1 MSYQFTISDIGL
13 RLIKAYEGYR
23 AEPRTLASGNKVIG
37 FGHAVNSD
45 DMSELSEEDAEDALK
60 SDLAPIE
67 DLINTHVHASMT
79 QSQFDALCSLAF
91 SIGEEAFMSSN
102 ILHDMNKGQVIK
114 AANGFDLWRKG
125 NIDGQ
130 VYVVDALVRRRT
142 AEKALFLR
150 PTQRT
155 ARAPRYELTAI
166 KDTDLS
172 EAEGVVEL
180 AATAPES
187 DAANLQG
194 MTQIIGA
201 NPYQDNHIAVD
212 VYEPE
217 ASAND
222 IDSPNFPFGDEM
234 PAMEDTSRRGLSAAP
249 AAVLYSD
256 DIEESSSDHTSEVPV
271 VDLVSTDDIMDLD
284 MVAAP
289 PTGALSETFPDTLS
303 PVAND
308 SVELE
313 ESLSDEIDVSPS
325 IVDVVETDEDQGEQV
340 QDVEHH
346 ADISDVEP
354 AKIDEAPAPE
364 SVTTED
370 ESPSPIAA
378 AAAEVSDRLDA
389 LIDEPTEPEA
399 ETEWPD
405 SLITASIQPEAT
417 DNVPQMTEQH
427 TADIVIDEL
436 HSDDALRQQETRDSQ
451 FNTDKYVEYT
461 SGSHSQKEG
470 GLWAFFTMMIVGLT
484 LFLAGLGIN
493 WKGAILILG
502 ENGPFMTVVAM
513 TIGALLLIGGG
524 WYLIKALFFKD

>member
-23 AEPRTLASGNKVIG
+23 AEPRTLASGNRVIG

-45 DMSELSEEDAEDALK
+45 DMSELSEEDAEAALK
-60 SDLAPIE
+60 ADLAPIE

-102 ILHDMNKGQVIK
+102 ILHAMNRGQIIE

-180 AATAPES
+180 AASAPEFQ
-187 DAANLQG
+187 AATTLPDTSFQD
-194 MTQIIGA
+194 TSF
-201 NPYQDNHIAVD
+201 QDNSPFQDDVAV
-212 VYEPE
+212 
-217 ASAND
+217 ND
-222 IDSPNFPFGDEM
+222 DLD
-234 PAMEDTSRRGLSAAP
+234 MELVQDTTDFEDRFESTRRGLTAAP
-249 AAVLYSD
+249 VAVIYSEEED
-256 DIEESSSDHTSEVPV
+256 EIETIEPPV
-271 VDLVSTDDIMDLD
+271 VNIANSDDIMDLD

-289 PTGALSETFPDTLS
+289 PTGALADTFTGAVA
-303 PVAND
+303 PVAEHPVVSED
-308 SVELE
+308 DIEPD
-313 ESLSDEIDVSPS
+313 SDELAPLGEEAEDV
-325 IVDVVETDEDQGEQV
+325 IEEVIAEEVKVEDDQVETEV
-340 QDVEHH
+340 HVPDVE
-346 ADISDVEP
+346 A
-354 AKIDEAPAPE
+354 
-364 SVTTED
+364 
-370 ESPSPIAA
+370 PSPIAA

-389 LIDEPTEPEA
+389 LIDEPA
-399 ETEWPD
+399 DVETETSWPD
-405 SLITASIQPEAT
+405 SLITSSIQSEEGSESPS
-417 DNVPQMTEQH
+417 MTAEGH
-427 TADIVIDEL
+427 TADVIIDEL
-436 HSDDALRQQETRDSQ
+436 QGDDAIREQEARDSQ
-451 FNTDKYVEYT
+451 FNTQRYVEYT
-461 SGSHSQKEG
+461 NGGDQKSNG

-484 LFLAGLGIN
+484 LLLAGLGIN
-493 WKGAILILG
+493 LKGAMAILG
-502 ENGPFMTVVAM
+502 ENGPFMTIVAM
-513 TIGALLLIGGG
+513 AIGCLLLIGGG
-524 WYLIKALFFKD
+524 WYLIKALFFQD